1 MILNRKQVSIFVVI
15 ISLLVLSGGLYF
27 YTHGKTTRQF
37 DDLYISDKKLDSM
50 LHSYTL
56 SQSPLSTSIV
66 MNGQQLIY
74 DYNDNIFYYS
84 IVPEDGEFPTITVFN
99 DGSTGKKIN
108 VFAHGAKLS
117 AETISSNT
125 PIDIILTDGDSMS
138 VSSLACTTLPVMNIS
153 VSAETVNELGLDETY
168 AISDY
173 APCEMYLYDNESDF
187 EGASRVTTSSAKI
200 HMRGGT
206 TIGAPQHSYRLS
218 LLKKADDFDKKN
230 KANLLRL
237 REDDDWI
244 LFSAYSDYEKIRTPF
259 CMNLWQDIAA
269 GNNEW
274 QVPNSNQYKYI
285 ELFIN
290 NRYHGLYALTYPM
303 DKKVFSIKDGE
314 SLFKKKDWSGTE
326 FSQDLEYFEYEGGG
340 GFYYLPGY
348 SVEYGSSDDYE
359 PLHELYHTMAYSED
373 VSEIRST
380 CDIDN
385 AIDLWLF
392 YKLTQAVDN
401 VYANQVKNLFS
412 CVKHSET
419 GMAGYK
425 VLFAP
430 WDMDQTFGNRF
441 VDGQGSHGISSY
453 FNAPDWDLPM
463 EWSPVY
469 FLMAKGDPDI
479 VAQVKSRYSSL
490 RATQWSDEE
499 MSALIDDYESTIY
512 DSGAFKRTMNRWPDG
527 NYYEEAIGLSDFKTF
542 VLERLKC
549 MDSYIDSLQ

>member
-84 IVPEDGEFPTITVFN
+84 IVPDDGEFPTITVFN

-218 LLKKADDFDKKN
+218 LLKKADDFDKKKWLEDYLHIEVEEPN
-230 KANLLRL
+230 KDIVLPP
-237 REDDDWI
+237 I
-244 LFSAYSDYEKIRTPF
+244 LF
-259 CMNLWQDIAA
+259 
-269 GNNEW
+269 
-274 QVPNSNQYKYI
+274 
-285 ELFIN
+285 
-290 NRYHGLYALTYPM
+290 
-303 DKKVFSIKDGE
+303 
-314 SLFKKKDWSGTE
+314 
-326 FSQDLEYFEYEGGG
+326 
-340 GFYYLPGY
+340 
-348 SVEYGSSDDYE
+348 
-359 PLHELYHTMAYSED
+359 
-373 VSEIRST
+373 
-380 CDIDN
+380 
-385 AIDLWLF
+385 
-392 YKLTQAVDN
+392 
-401 VYANQVKNLFS
+401 
-412 CVKHSET
+412 
-419 GMAGYK
+419 
-425 VLFAP
+425 
-430 WDMDQTFGNRF
+430 
-441 VDGQGSHGISSY
+441 
-453 FNAPDWDLPM
+453 
-463 EWSPVY
+463 
-469 FLMAKGDPDI
+469 
-479 VAQVKSRYSSL
+479 
-490 RATQWSDEE
+490 
-499 MSALIDDYESTIY
+499 
-512 DSGAFKRTMNRWPDG
+512 
-527 NYYEEAIGLSDFKTF
+527 
-542 VLERLKC
+542 
-549 MDSYIDSLQ
+549 